1 MCGYNLNDRED
12 DPDARVLAIADDF
25 PYILLD
31 EIYAKLKEKT
41 K

>member
-1 MCGYNLNDRED
+1 MTKRELGD
-12 DPDARVLAIADDF
+12 ISVLAIADDF